1 MHGADALT
9 CVSQIQVCS
18 TDRHMPSVGVW
29 PWRHS
34 EGWGQGPAPA
44 GRRGWWAEGLGA
56 KPPES
61 GAGCPSVRVGGTC
74 GSREPRPATRGQ
86 HRRSRE
92 GRWPG
97 RDAGPGRRPRRMPR
111 SKAPS
116 ASVRRALPRPCR
128 GPRVGGTGAS
138 TAGQPGTGQ
147 ASREAAA
154 LPGPC
159 ALSRGLPDPVPHF
172 LSPGHGSVICSQL
185 PLSVVP
191 LGWLLMCPTGKNL
204 RPWGPPPRHRG
215 K

>member
-1 MHGADALT
+1 MRGGARALP
-9 CVSQIQVCS
+9 QQAGEAGGL
-18 TDRHMPSVGVW
+18 R
-29 PWRHS
+29 
-34 EGWGQGPAPA
+34 GWGPGLLKAGPGAPVSE
-44 GRRGWWAEGLGA
+44 WEGLA
-56 KPPES
+56 
-61 GAGCPSVRVGGTC
+61 AA
-74 GSREPRPATRGQ
+74 GSRGRPRGGSTGA
-86 HRRSRE
+86 
-92 GRWPG
+92 PG
-97 RDAGPGRRPRRMPR
+97 RDAGPGRRPRRTPC

-116 ASVRRALPRPCR
+116 ASVHRALPRPCR

-172 LSPGHGSVICSQL
+172 LYPGHGSVICSQL

>member
-1 MHGADALT
+1 MLSR
-9 CVSQIQVCS
+9 VSQIQVCS

-29 PWRHS
+29 LWRHS

-56 KPPES
+56 RPPES

-97 RDAGPGRRPRRMPR
+97 KAAPPDAAQQSAFRICPPCLAPAVR
-111 SKAPS
+111 SPAES
-116 ASVRRALPRPCR
+116 
-128 GPRVGGTGAS
+128 RVGGTGAS